1 MRTLYLRYYKD
12 LSEDDFEHIKE
23 LSDYYVTTMKK
34 REFGIGLS
42 GLIGISASLARKY
55 GYGNVMVDTSE
66 VDTCLCLLDDE
77 SLDIVSLSVSPS
89 NVLDTRLNTKA
100 DLSSYTDRIIVDDSS
115 AYYFY
120 NSIDPSALPF
130 HEYAIETKNFM
141 GYNSAKNITISN
153 ISELLALCSVPNN
166 ITANNVAE
174 YAKKLE
180 QYICSIAH
188 CYIEQCPIRVEELFD
203 YIDQYMQYKQIS
215 NTLLFDS
222 IEYTNLIF
230 GSLSSTKIFYSLSNL
245 MSANVFKELYETY
258 DVYLN
263 PTLPYLPIEKIVANL
278 RLRKFLESKG
288 IIEKTNDLL
297 LDKKVNDAVR
307 NVHTEYYRPK
317 RKFNKKLTKSSMNR
331 IHQQVAKRK

>member
-42 GLIGISASLARKY
+42 GMVGLSASLSKRL
-55 GYGNVMVDTSE
+55 GYGSVMVDTSE

-89 NVLDTRLNTKA
+89 NVSDTRLNTKA

-115 AYYFY
+115 AYYFH

-141 GYNSAKNITISN
+141 GYNSAKNITILN
-153 ISELLALCSVPNN
+153 ISELLALCSVRNF
-166 ITANNVAE
+166 TTNNVADHVE
-174 YAKKLE
+174 KLQ
-180 QYICSIAH
+180 QYISSIARCH
-188 CYIEQCPIRVEELFD
+188 IESFSIGVEELFD
-203 YIDQYMQYKQIS
+203 YIAQYMQYKQIS

-222 IEYTNLIF
+222 IEYTYLLF
-230 GSLSSTKIFYSLSNL
+230 GSLPSTSLFYSLSYL
-245 MSANVFKELYETY
+245 VSPKILKELYETY
-258 DVYLN
+258 DAYLN

-288 IIEKTNDLL
+288 IIEKTKDLL

-317 RKFNKKLTKSSMNR
+317 RKFDKKLTKSSMNR